1 MRYLL
6 IFSALLCGC
15 QRIIQE
21 DEFINSY
28 AQERC
33 AKIFSCVSEEE
44 QESLTSIYGSQEE
57 CADAIKS
64 ELESSLDGQDLEY
77 NATRATECIDYLQM
91 SSCEEETDDEEI
103 EDPCS
108 NVYTQPN

>member
-1 MRYLL
+1 MRNIWFVSILM
-6 IFSALLCGC
+6 CGC
-15 QRIIQE
+15 QQIIQE

-64 ELESSLDGQDLEY
+64 ELESSLEGQDLEY
-77 NATRATECIDYLQM
+77 NAPKATECIDFLQL
-91 SSCEEETDDEEI
+91 SSCDEEVEEDE
-103 EDPCS
+103 EDPCT

>member
-1 MRYLL
+1 MRIIGFVSILV
-6 IFSALLCGC
+6 CGC
-15 QRIIQE
+15 QQVIQE
-21 DEFINSY
+21 DEFINFY

-57 CADAIKS
+57 CSEAIKS
-64 ELESSLDGQDLEY
+64 ELASSLEGQDLEY
-77 NATRATECIDYLQM
+77 SASQATQCIDFLQL
-91 SSCEEETDDEEI
+91 SSCDEEEGED
-103 EDPCS
+103 DPCS